1 MQIIKKAYLALCKCR
16 DITII
21 LTVVFMVGLIL
32 MNIFLRYVASGAF
45 RPFAW
50 VDELIRNLS
59 AWLFFLGASMA
70 ARERAHMSL
79 DFLVKRLFKGKAR
92 VIVDK
97 LVLIACL
104 FIIGLIIRVGFQSAM
119 SNPASMVNLPSIPMT
134 AFFLAIP
141 VGMSFVFVDFLLI
154 LIYGYHPFSS
164 QALAAEAA
172 AAAEKAAA
180 ERPKPVIQTEEEG
193 A

>member
-1 MQIIKKAYLALCKCR
+1 
-16 DITII
+16 
-21 LTVVFMVGLIL
+21 MVGLIL

>member
-1 MQIIKKAYLALCKCR
+1 MQILKKAYLALCKCR
-16 DITII
+16 DLTII
-21 LTVVFMVGLIL
+21 LTIVFMVGLVL

-59 AWLFFLGASMA
+59 AWLFFLGASLA

-79 DFLVKRLFKGKAR
+79 DFLVKKLFKGKAR

-97 LVLIACL
+97 LVLLACL
-104 FIIGLIIRVGFQSAM
+104 ALIALIIRIGFESALG
-119 SNPASMVNLPSIPMT
+119 NPASMVNLPFIPMT
-134 AFFLAIP
+134 FFFLAIP
-141 VGMSFVFVDFLLI
+141 VGMSFMFIDFLLI
-154 LIYGYHPFSS
+154 LIFGYHPFSW
-164 QALAAEAA
+164 QTLAAQQ
-172 AAAEKAAA
+172 AAAESQ
-180 ERPKPVIQTEEEG
+180 KPVVQTEEEG